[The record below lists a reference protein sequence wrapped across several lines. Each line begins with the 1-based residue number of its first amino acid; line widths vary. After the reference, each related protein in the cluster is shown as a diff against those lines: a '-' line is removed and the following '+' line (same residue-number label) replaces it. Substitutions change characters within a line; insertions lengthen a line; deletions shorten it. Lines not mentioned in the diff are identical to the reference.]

1 MIIAVIA
8 IAGFIVGCLLVRF
21 IIRKIGKRTF
31 RKLAEALTGQTNT
44 AIQELES
51 MSLPTHMV
59 TDNDIEDFK
68 TSHQSLLESIERI
81 EFHKYFNNDI
91 FEEKGLAH
99 FKSMFANIHASKE
112 ENNKVYN
119 AIGELRECAPS
130 IMNDYRSLVH
140 PAHYFTYT
148 ELEDFIKSYNRIKEK
163 VDLVFPRY
171 AQFVTDSDSKELP
184 NSFNE

>member
-21 IIRKIGKRTF
+21 IIRQIGKRTF

-51 MSLPTHMV
+51 MFLPTHMV

-68 TSHQSLLESIERI
+68 TGHQSLLESIERI
-81 EFHKYFNNDI
+81 ECHKYFNNDI
-91 FEEKGLAH
+91 FEETGLAH
-99 FKSMFANIHASKE
+99 FKSMLADIQARKE

-140 PAHYFTYT
+140 PAHYFTYS
-148 ELEDFIKSYNRIKEK
+148 ELEDFIKSYNRRKG
-163 VDLVFPRY
+163 
-171 AQFVTDSDSKELP
+171 
-184 NSFNE
+184 